1 VPVHKIGELIATSG
15 NLQALA
21 REAQRMKV
29 LEHLLFQAVP
39 PTLAAASRVTKLK
52 SGTLVISA
60 DNAAIAAKLRQLAP
74 RLVVHVRK
82 IENQITGI
90 RVDVQVKRHQ
100 NKAED
105 DVTKRPLPPEAI
117 QEFSRLSERL
127 PASPLK
133 SALARFAARRGPA
146 KSR

>member
-1 VPVHKIGELIATSG
+1 VPVHKIGELIATSDH
-15 NLQALA
+15 LQALA
-21 REAQRMKV
+21 REARRMKV

-39 PTLAAASRVTKLK
+39 PMLAAASRVTHLK

-74 RLVVHVRK
+74 RLVLHIRK
-82 IENQITGI
+82 VENQITGI
-90 RVDVQVKRHQ
+90 RVDVQVKTLK

-105 DVTKRPLPPEAI
+105 EVTKRSLPPEAI
-117 QEFSRLSERL
+117 REFSRLSERL

-133 SALARFAARRGPA
+133 SALARFAARRGSG